1 MPEPLFGQHRYRLD
15 PKGRISLPERF
26 REAFA
31 DGVFLTLGQDGCL
44 IAFPKEEW
52 ERQQA
57 RLAELPLS
65 DPRARAFERFFM
77 ANSAQMDLDGQGRV
91 VIPQALRQKAGL
103 GTEVS
108 VNGAGR
114 RLEIWDVAAWD
125 RYQTAFESQYAS
137 GTLVPE

>member
-1 MPEPLFGQHRYRLD
+1 VPEPLFGQHRYRLD

-31 DGVFLTLGQDGCL
+31 DGVYLTLGQDGCL
-44 IAFPKEEW
+44 IAFPRDEW

-103 GTEVS
+103 GGEVS

-114 RLEIWDVAAWD
+114 RLEIWDVAAWE
-125 RYQTAFESQYAS
+125 RYSAAFEAQYAS
-137 GTLVPE
+137 GSLVPE

>member
-1 MPEPLFGQHRYRLD
+1 VPEPLFGHHRYRMD

-44 IAFPKEEW
+44 IAFPRQEW
-52 ERQQA
+52 ERQ
-57 RLAELPLS
+57 LAQLDERPLS

-77 ANSAQMDLDGQGRV
+77 ANTAQMDLDTQGRV
-91 VIPQALRQKAGL
+91 VIPQQLRQKAEL
-103 GTEVS
+103 GGEV
-108 VNGAGR
+108 VVTGAGR
-114 RLEIWDVAAWD
+114 RLEIWDVAAWE
-125 RYQTAFESQYAS
+125 RYEAAFEGQYAS